1 MEWDD
6 LFSKAASTLTVGG
19 QETLYNSPDFLCA
32 HQTHEPFRLYEKA
45 SRIYDQQQDYICG
58 VVRTSGAQFDGDR
71 TDIHDVFSLIWGAVL
86 RAFGLGSV
94 LLIDEPH
101 GFAPG
106 EIGARHLIINQCPWE
121 ISEGRF
127 DEAQNSMNAWTSF
140 AYHLLDDVF
149 QWNRAGNTTRPD
161 LATTRFEEKPIW
173 MDQVNKYLRYPKETN
188 FNKRSWPLWIYFAA
202 HNSGVTIVRMP
213 KIRVFYLKVI
223 LLPFVPAV
231 ADGEKNLV
239 LFANGIPNAVPY
251 KVIKKARKLLSL
263 IGDACSDPLL
273 LPVDSHCLFI
283 GDKTIVA
290 IRSDCGRG
298 IYEAE
303 RNLMISRRSKENRVF
318 FTESTIT
325 WQTPISE
332 RDFEDLCL
340 DLVRREPGVIRAK
353 PVGTIYDRDGGR
365 DILIDRKIPIP
376 VDLSNEIHNT
386 EDNKKISFKGTK
398 IIRVIAQVKS
408 RSNSVGKS
416 NVQDIRDTLEHHNAD
431 GFLLLAYP
439 HISSALVDH
448 LDNLRRT
455 SNLYT
460 DWWESRD
467 IEAKL
472 RRHPDI
478 AKRYPSLVT
487 IQTIV

>member
-6 LFSKAASTLTVGG
+6 IFSKAAAILTIGG
-19 QETLYNSPDFLCA
+19 QETLYNSPDFMCA
-32 HQTHEPFRLYEKA
+32 NQTHEPFSLYKEA
-45 SRIYDQQQDYICG
+45 LRFHDRQQDYICG

-101 GFAPG
+101 GFVPG
-106 EIGARHLIINQCPWE
+106 EIGARHLIINQCPWK

-127 DEAQNSMNAWTSF
+127 EEAQQSMNAWTSF

-149 QWNRAGNTTRPD
+149 QWNRAGYTSRPD
-161 LATTRFEEKPIW
+161 SATTRFEEKPIW
-173 MDQVNKYLRYPKETN
+173 IDQINKYLRYPKETS

-213 KIRVFYLKVI
+213 KIRMSYLKVV
-223 LLPFVPAV
+223 LLPFVPDV
-231 ADGEKNLV
+231 ANGEKNLV

-251 KVIKKARKLLSL
+251 NVIKKARKLLSL
-263 IGDACSDPLL
+263 SGDECSDPLL

-290 IRSDCGRG
+290 LRSDCSRE
-298 IYEAE
+298 IYESE
-303 RNLMISRRSKENRVF
+303 RKLMISRRSRENSVF
-318 FTESTIT
+318 FSESIIT
-325 WQTPISE
+325 WQTPINE
-332 RDFEDLCL
+332 EDFEGLCL
-340 DLVRREPGVIRAK
+340 ELVRREPGVVRAK
-353 PVGTIYDRDGGR
+353 PVGTTYDRDGGR

-376 VDLSNEIHNT
+376 HELSKKIRNT
-386 EDNKKISFKGTK
+386 EDKNKIKFKKTK
-398 IIRVIAQVKS
+398 LIRVIAQVKS

-416 NVQDIRDTLEHHNAD
+416 DVQDIRDTLEHYEAD
-431 GFLLLAYP
+431 GFLLIAHP
-439 HISSALVDH
+439 RIRSALVDH

-455 SNLYT
+455 SSPHT
-460 DWWESRD
+460 EWWEISD
-467 IEAKL
+467 VETKL

-478 AKRYPSLVT
+478 AKRYPKLVT
-487 IQTIV
+487 LN

>member
-1 MEWDD
+1 MERDD
-6 LFSKAASTLTVGG
+6 IFSKAASTLTLGG

-32 HQTHEPFRLYEKA
+32 NKTHKPFSLYEQA
-45 SRIYDQQQDYICG
+45 LRFRDREQDYIGG

-94 LLIDEPH
+94 LLIDEAH
-101 GFAPG
+101 GFVPG
-106 EIGARHLIINQCPWE
+106 EIGARHLIINQCPWK

-127 DEAQNSMNAWTSF
+127 EEAQQSMNAWTSF

-149 QWNRAGNTTRPD
+149 QWNRAGVTSRPD
-161 LATTRFEEKPIW
+161 LATTHFEEKPIW
-173 MDQVNKYLRYPKETN
+173 IDQVNKYLRYPKEPS
-188 FNKRSWPLWIYFAA
+188 FNKRAWPLWIYFAA

-213 KIRVFYLKVI
+213 KIRVRYLKVI
-223 LLPFVPAV
+223 LSPFVPEV
-231 ADGEKNLV
+231 ADGKTNLV

-263 IGDACSDPLL
+263 SGDACSNLVL
-273 LPVDSHCLFI
+273 LPIDSHCLFI

-298 IYEAE
+298 LYESE
-303 RNLMISRRSKENRVF
+303 KKLMISRRSRENRVF
-318 FTESTIT
+318 FTESNIN
-325 WQTPISE
+325 WQTPVSE

-340 DLVRREPGVIRAK
+340 DLIRREPGVVRAK
-353 PVGTIYDRDGGR
+353 PVGTTYDRDGGR
-365 DILIDRKIPIP
+365 DILIDLKIPIP
-376 VDLSNEIHNT
+376 HKSSDENR
-386 EDNKKISFKGTK
+386 KKDKKKTGFEGTK
-398 IIRVIAQVKS
+398 VIRAIAQVKS
-408 RSNSVGKS
+408 RSKSVGKS
-416 NVQDIRDTLEHHNAD
+416 DVQDIRDTLEHHKAE
-431 GFLLLAYP
+431 GFLLIAFP
-439 HISSALVDH
+439 QTSSALVDH

-455 SNLYT
+455 SNPYT
-460 DWWESRD
+460 EWWETSD

-478 AKRYPSLVT
+478 AKCYPNLVT
-487 IQTIV
+487 IEPIV